1 MAVWGKD
8 NPPPPL
14 TISDSMTP
22 YNISGHLR
30 YYFDQTGELTPKQVI
45 GTKTFEFNG
54 GKDIRLPQRGGSIWL
69 SLDLSNP
76 HKKTKPLWLESKV
89 MLTKKI
95 ILYTPTPEGGYK
107 ATKTKD
113 YYNSFYNSRFPER
126 LPVLKIEAPPGKS
139 RVYIQQQNQSV
150 NRILFYA
157 STPEMF
163 HYFDRLGSFAF
174 SLAYG
179 GILVIIILNLLNVIK
194 NPNSIFLVH
203 ALFGF
208 SFCSTGFFLGGWY
221 RLLLPE
227 ITLNGEVLAWLINL
241 NIIALIWS
249 PIEYSILFC
258 KNNIAKDKLKRLR
271 RYNLIYSTITLVS
284 CIALGEWYRFS
295 NLPYLQ
301 IVTSLMI
308 TFVLPIRLIKN
319 SSITRYNTLAW
330 FFFAVGI
337 FTFIFG
343 ATGVKQLSPFT
354 GIPPLYAFVA
364 MHVLLYLGTLNEEKR
379 IRTLNSQRVQEL
391 NTKLK
396 TRLKTLR
403 NISAGIAHEINNPL
417 AIVQGNLQM
426 IKHKFAKDQNPK
438 VQERFLKA
446 DSAIRRIGRITEK
459 IRSFTPGREDG
470 DTPLVPIALIVNNL
484 YTTYRLELEEN
495 SIDFTLD
502 LPDEE
507 YKIRA
512 IPLDIV
518 DALSEILQN
527 SIEALKNTNDKKI
540 RLKVTV
546 DSKYVNINISDNGE
560 GISKM
565 IESEIFD
572 PFITSHKDK
581 GHIGMGLA
589 AAYSAV
595 ENYGGKIYMASND
608 EETSFITELPRVS

>member
-22 YNISGHLR
+22 HNISGHLS
-30 YYFDQTGELTPKQVI
+30 YYFDQTGKLTPKQVI
-45 GTKTFEFNG
+45 GTKTFKFNG
-54 GKDIRLPQRGGSIWL
+54 PKDIRLSQRGGSIWL
-69 SLDLSNP
+69 YLDVINP

-89 MLTKKI
+89 MLTKKT

-113 YYNSFYNSRFPER
+113 YYNSFYNARSPER
-126 LPVLKIEAPPGKS
+126 LPILKIEAPPGKS

-163 HYFDRLGSFAF
+163 HYFERLGSFAF

-179 GILVIIILNLLNVIK
+179 GILVIIILNVLNMFK
-194 NPNSIFLVH
+194 KPNSIFLVH
-203 ALFGF
+203 ALFGL
-208 SFCSTGFFLGGWY
+208 SFCSLGFLLGGWY
-221 RLLLPE
+221 RLILPE
-227 ITLNGEVLAWLINL
+227 ITLNGEVLGLIINL

-249 PIEYSILFC
+249 PTEYSIMFC
-258 KNNIAKDKLKRLR
+258 KNHIAKGKLKRLR
-271 RYNLIYSTITLVS
+271 RYNLIYATITLVS
-284 CIALGEWYRFS
+284 SIVLDEWYRFS

-301 IVTSLMI
+301 IVTSLLI
-308 TFVLPIRLIKN
+308 TFVLPIRLIKD

-330 FFFAVGI
+330 AFFAVGI

-379 IRTLNSQRVQEL
+379 IRTLDSLRIQEL

-403 NISAGIAHEINNPL
+403 NISLGIAHEINNPL

-426 IKHKFAKDQNPK
+426 IKHKFAGNQNQK
-438 VQERFLKA
+438 LQERFLKA
-446 DSAIRRIGRITEK
+446 DIAIRRIGTITEK
-459 IRSFTPGREDG
+459 IRAFNPGLERE

-502 LPDEE
+502 LPDAE

-512 IPLDIV
+512 IPLDIL

-527 SIEALKNTNDKKI
+527 SIEALKKTKDKKI
-540 RLKVTV
+540 KLKVIADRKNIT
-546 DSKYVNINISDNGE
+546 INISDNGD

-572 PFITSHKDK
+572 PFITSHKEK

-595 ENYGGKIYMASND
+595 ESYGGRIYVTSND
-608 EETSFITELPRVS
+608 EETSFITELPRAS